1 MSFMESFKKY
11 YSGKNMIRRYILI
24 SFILLII
31 ILQFVRPR
39 WGDNKTNFIWTKQV
53 VSNPSFSNIDFAW
66 ESVPMGWK
74 YIFNQERFDREFLL
88 TRLNDAQF
96 ILTHKRQ
103 WLYWDYISKKLK
115 QNWIPQDIQYLPM
128 IESYLKETVVSGV
141 WAAGIRQFMP
151 WTAIKYGLVVN
162 EFVDQRF
169 DPFLSTDAVV
179 LYLKDLYKIF
189 NDWTLVL
196 AAYNRWEYGLQ
207 SDMQNQFQS
216 WYYDLYLNN
225 ETYRFVFRVLA
236 MKYLMENKYSYFDSS
251 LLGNQYTL
259 PPTKLISVWAI
270 QDLKIWCKDNWY
282 SYLEI
287 KQLNPWIRKNSL
299 PQWSWKIKVFKN

>member
-1 MSFMESFKKY
+1 MSLMENFKKY

-31 ILQFVRPR
+31 ILQFVRPH
-39 WGDNKTNFIWTKQV
+39 WVDTTTNLIWYPKV
-53 VSNPSFSNIDFAW
+53 VNQNFSTLNFAW
-66 ESVPMGWK
+66 ESVPMDWK

-103 WLYWDYISKKLK
+103 WLYTDYMLSKLK
-115 QNWIPQDIQYLPM
+115 KSGIPSDFQYLPM
-128 IESYLKETVVSGV
+128 IESYLKETTVSSA
-141 WAAGIRQFMP
+141 WAAGMRQFMP
-151 WTAIKYGLVVN
+151 GTAIKYWLIVN

-169 DPFLSTDAVV
+169 DPFLSTDAAV
-179 LYLKDLYKIF
+179 LYLKDLHKIF
-189 NDWTLVL
+189 NNRTLAL

-225 ETYRFVFRVLA
+225 ETYRYVFRALA

-251 LLGNQYTL
+251 LLWNQYSL
-259 PPTKLISVWAI
+259 DNTKTISISQVE
-270 QDLKIWCKDNWY
+270 DLKIRCKDNWY

-287 KQLNPWIRKNSL
+287 KLLNPWIRKNAL
-299 PQWSWKIKVFKN
+299 PQWNRKIKVFKN

>member
-1 MSFMESFKKY
+1 
-11 YSGKNMIRRYILI
+11 MIRRYILI
-24 SFILLII
+24 SFILIII

-39 WGDNKTNFIWTKQV
+39 WNNNTTNFISTNH
-53 VSNPSFSNIDFAW
+53 VSNQSFSNIHFAW
-66 ESVPMGWK
+66 ESVPMDWK

-88 TRLNDAQF
+88 TKLNDAQF

-103 WLYWDYISKKLK
+103 WLYWDYISSKLK
-115 QNWIPQDIQYLPM
+115 KYNIPQDLQYLPM
-128 IESYLKETVVSGV
+128 IESYLKETVVSSA
-141 WAAGIRQFMP
+141 WAAGIRQLMP
-151 WTAIKYGLVVN
+151 GTAIKYWLVVN
-162 EFVDQRF
+162 EFVDQRY
-169 DPFLSTDAVV
+169 DPFLSTDASI
-179 LYLKDLYKIF
+179 LYLKDLYSIF
-189 NDWTLVL
+189 NNRTLVL

-251 LLGNQYTL
+251 LLWTQYVL
-259 PPTKLISVWAI
+259 PSTKTISVWAI
-270 QDLKIWCKDNWY
+270 EDLRLRCKDNWY

-299 PQWSWKIKVFKN
+299 PEWNRKIKVFKN